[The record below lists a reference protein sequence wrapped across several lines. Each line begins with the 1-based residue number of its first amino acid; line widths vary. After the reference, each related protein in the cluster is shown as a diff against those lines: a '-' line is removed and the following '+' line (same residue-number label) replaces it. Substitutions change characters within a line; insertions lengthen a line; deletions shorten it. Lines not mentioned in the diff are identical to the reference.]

1 LNCDPGPD
9 RAPGLAA
16 ALLLNLEGMFTVTPL
31 LAWFVFRE
39 GANRGVPDRGLCGAN
54 LSLLEPGNRAQS

>member
-1 LNCDPGPD
+1 
-9 RAPGLAA
+9 LAA

-39 GANRGVPDRGLCGAN
+39 NADRGVPDGGLWGAN
-54 LSLLEPGNRAQS
+54 LSLVEPGNRAQS